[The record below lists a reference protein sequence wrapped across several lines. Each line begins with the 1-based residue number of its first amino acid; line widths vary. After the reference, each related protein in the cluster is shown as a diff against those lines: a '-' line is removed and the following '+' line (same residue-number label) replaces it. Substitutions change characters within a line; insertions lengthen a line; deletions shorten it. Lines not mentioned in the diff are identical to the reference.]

1 MTNNLV
7 KIDLAASTKNGTSHG
22 VATIVQNST
31 VVRIDTVD
39 LHRGT
44 QPEAMYKLVIATLEY
59 AHRVMAFAKGVP
71 VSFELT
77 VDNLTATQING
88 TAKCQAPNLL
98 PLWARAKKA
107 MEGLDVTIRTDA
119 AF

>member
-1 MTNNLV
+1 MTDNLV
-7 KIDLAASTKNGTSHG
+7 KISLAAGTRNGTSHG
-22 VATIVQNST
+22 IATVTNGQY
-31 VVRIDTVD
+31 VRVDTVD

-59 AHRVMAFAKGVP
+59 ARRVVTFAKGVP

-88 TAKCQAPNLL
+88 TAKCHAPNLL